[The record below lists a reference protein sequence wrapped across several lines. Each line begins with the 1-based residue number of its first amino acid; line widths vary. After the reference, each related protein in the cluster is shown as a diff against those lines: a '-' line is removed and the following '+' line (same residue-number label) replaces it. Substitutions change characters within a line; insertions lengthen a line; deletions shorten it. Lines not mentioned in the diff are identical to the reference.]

1 MLSVS
6 IMANG
11 RYQSHHLSGG
21 SFANGSWSELANTLQ
36 AWAMK
41 SNDGLASFDTD
52 TTRHNVW
59 THPECTGG
67 LEATIDSQSY

>member
-1 MLSVS
+1 MFSVS
-6 IMANG
+6 IMDDG
-11 RYQSHHLSGG
+11 HYQSHVFTPRA
-21 SFANGSWSELANTLQ
+21 FANGSWSELANTLK

-41 SNDGLASFDTD
+41 SSDGLASFDTD

-67 LEATIDSQSY
+67 LEATVDSQSY